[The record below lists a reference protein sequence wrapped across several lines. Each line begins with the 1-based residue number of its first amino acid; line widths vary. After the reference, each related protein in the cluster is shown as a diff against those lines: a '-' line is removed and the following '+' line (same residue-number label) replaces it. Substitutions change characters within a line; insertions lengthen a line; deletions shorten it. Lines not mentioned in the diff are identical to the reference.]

1 MLLLERTE
9 SLEECSETQD
19 TLRKKTEELRQ
30 EIKCMN
36 VEMNQAQEIIND
48 QYYRIEE
55 QAKKI

>member
-36 VEMNQAQEIIND
+36 VEMNQAQEIIDD
-48 QYYRIEE
+48 QDYRIEE